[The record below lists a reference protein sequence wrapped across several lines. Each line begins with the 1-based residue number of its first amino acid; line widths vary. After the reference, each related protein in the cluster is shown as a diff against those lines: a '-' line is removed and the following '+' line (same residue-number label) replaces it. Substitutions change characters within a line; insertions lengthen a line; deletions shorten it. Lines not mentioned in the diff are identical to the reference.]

1 MIVLVPALVLAAL
14 LAMGGGRALAQS
26 NEPQP
31 PERKFEFDRD
41 TAFFHRM
48 TEALGELADA
58 LDTVAGGRIADAT
71 DQVNELIR
79 ELDGDP
85 YEQRVDDSQ
94 LLESVVVPDKA
105 TLDDLEA
112 QAAEAT
118 RKREAV
124 RDRRDQQAPVVQD
137 GLAAYAM
144 AVEKLATRLFD
155 AARTNAAKQ
164 GLIEEPPAS
173 TDPDPVPTD
182 ETVQLRD
189 HVHLHLADADPSRRV
204 WQSSEEAAY
213 WAEVLERTD
222 LTKSQRETAEKRAD
236 RAEVALD
243 TAKETAARDGLSP
256 EQIGR
261 LELDG
266 GNHGVTA
273 ASTEEPTDARP
284 EPPRRGELKRIADGK
299 PDPANDGEDPRRD
312 VWVAAARHGYWWHLG
327 RQSEADQALAELDEA
342 SRQAKAA
349 GLDPDQIDNLEADGG
364 AYGEASAGAGEPR
377 PNRDDSPTDGE
388 LADIAGE
395 GEPRP
400 EDQPVR
406 HEDSGA
412 QAHLGGEFTET
423 DQAPAPS
430 EVIAPPELPEKD
442 EDTLP
447 KVTRPG
453 TLPDDS
459 SDGDEKVEAEHADS
473 NEHQGDDWKWET
485 GGKIE
490 PFELKAGGG
499 TNGGTNGGATDW
511 FSGSVDDL
519 IVGDTRQGPPEE
531 VLPPGVDCG
540 GQFFKGAFVNCPAD
554 VPEPPPGHV
563 TPLPGLEQG
572 GEEGGAGGCDRI
584 EMAAFSDCGLG
595 GISKPDIFVPGGPDL
610 PGPTGCGPV
619 GVIAICTGTSGEL
632 GGTRDT
638 ATDLDRLFQQSG
650 DPFQLDPGPVV
661 PVVPAIPVPPG
672 SSADLAA

>member
-1 MIVLVPALVLAAL
+1 LPRPRLVLVPALVLAAL

-26 NEPQP
+26 DEPDP
-31 PERKFEFDRD
+31 SKPKFEFDRD
-41 TAFFHRM
+41 TAFFDRM
-48 TEALGELADA
+48 TKALGELADA
-58 LDTVAGGRIADAT
+58 LGTVAGGRIAEAT
-71 DQVNELIR
+71 DHVNALIQ

-112 QAAEAT
+112 RAAETT
-118 RKREAV
+118 REREAA
-124 RDRRDQQAPVVQD
+124 RDRQDQQAPVIQD
-137 GLAAYAM
+137 GLTAYAV
-144 AVEKLATRLFD
+144 ATDKLARRLLD
-155 AARTNAAKQ
+155 AARKNAAKQ
-164 GLIEEPPAS
+164 GLVDEPPPS
-173 TDPDPVPTD
+173 TDPDQAPTD

-189 HVHLHLADADPSRRV
+189 YVHLHLADADPSRRV

-222 LTKSQRETAEKRAD
+222 LTESQRETAEQRAD

-243 TAKETAARDGLSP
+243 RAKETAARDGLSP

-266 GNHGVTA
+266 GNQGVIA

-299 PDPANDGEDPRRD
+299 PDPARDREDPRRD

-327 RQSEADQALAELDEA
+327 RQPEADQALAELDEA
-342 SRQAKAA
+342 SRQAKEA

-364 AYGEASAGAGEPR
+364 AYGEASAGSGEPL
-377 PNRDDSPTDGE
+377 PNRDDSPADGD

-400 EDQPVR
+400 EDQPTK
-406 HEDSGA
+406 HADSGA
-412 QAHLGGEFTET
+412 QAHLGEEFTET
-423 DQAPAPS
+423 GEAPALP
-430 EVIAPPELPEKD
+430 EVIATPELPGKV
-442 EDTLP
+442 TLP
-447 KVTRPG
+447 EVTRPG
-453 TLPDDS
+453 TLPADS
-459 SDGDEKVEAEHADS
+459 SDGGENVEAEQADT
-473 NEHQGDDWKWET
+473 NVHQGDDWKWTT
-485 GGKIE
+485 GGKVE
-490 PFELKAGGG
+490 PFELKAGSG

-511 FSGSVDDL
+511 FSGS
-519 IVGDTRQGPPEE
+519 E

-540 GQFFKGAFVNCPAD
+540 GQVFKGAFVNCPGK

-563 TPLPGLEQG
+563 TPLPGLELG
-572 GEEGGAGGCDRI
+572 SEEGGCDKI
-584 EMAAFSDCGLG
+584 ELAAFSDCGLG
-595 GISKPDIFVPGGPDL
+595 EIDKPNIFVPDGDL
-610 PGPTGCGPV
+610 DPPGPTGCGPV

-638 ATDLDRLFQQSG
+638 ATDLDRLFHQSG

-661 PVVPAIPVPPG
+661 PVVPVIPVPPG